1 MPQTQQP
8 NSRAVFKESV
18 TFSSLQ
24 AHHVMDRCFEKLN
37 RSLFSISVILQITC
51 DEEKIDQVNDV
62 IKDYFI
68 DGEKDLMLQIAQMK
82 KILDDNGVEK
92 LAGYTRPRVFELELY
107 SPRMKKFLVLVELLD
122 QLIRLIDTVWFASE
136 LTDKQKK
143 VAGIQW
149 RQRLIKLSGRIINIE
164 KRARNDAASQGKKEE
179 VEAAAPAD
187 TSDTDEEILAAVKEA
202 ENETTEIKAIK
213 APVKKVKKDTKKETE
228 PSLEPDSEPEPKLAT
243 A

>member
-1 MPQTQQP
+1 MPPTQQP

-51 DEEKIDQVNDV
+51 DEEKIEQVNDV
-62 IKDYFI
+62 INDYFI
-68 DGEKDLMLQIAQMK
+68 DGEKDLTLQIAQMQ

-92 LAGYTRPRVFELELY
+92 LAVYTRPRKFELELF
-107 SPRMKKFLVLVELLD
+107 SPRMKKFLTLVDFLD

-202 ENETTEIKAIK
+202 ENETAEIKVTK
-213 APVKKVKKDTKKETE
+213 TPVKKARKVTKKETD
-228 PSLEPDSEPEPKLAT
+228 PALEPEPKLAT